1 MSDDND
7 TCKFGHVFDIHISED
22 GEEPKY
28 EEDGEKK
35 SVVKAIEKGKIKTLD
50 DVKEK
55 MDTDFFPAFFGDAY
69 KNLKVS
75 AGSQGTAY
83 NVVLGAPDKFDTD
96 LDYTVKKASEKIF
109 VSPQNQMHQ
118 QFVQRKKEAESN
130 IKETMRNVSELKK
143 QKHMLEHDVRKLR
156 SRAEAFD
163 SRDETLLKADF
174 VELVD
179 GRGGGAQQGAD
190 EMPLKSLRD
199 QNIYPSIV
207 ADFNEME
214 SLDDLKSEENGGT
227 GKLADLPRNE
237 KAVLKKKWSMYERWK
252 DLYGSEVKRKLNE
265 LKSELNS
272 IERSIEETKDWLE
285 PYVKDMT
292 MIHQKERSDYYD
304 EFTKYYTLT
313 GYASLERNLEFI
325 CYRGLKNTGDDLL
338 VTDDENEITHYRV
351 IHIHAV
357 HVNLA
362 GGEQPQSPAEGPS
375 TAVVFWRPAIVCKHV
390 FKNIVEPKINKQKN
404 QFDDLLEDYTG
415 EFVSDE
421 GEELKEARQEK
432 EMDIRM
438 LREKIEEEVD
448 REVPIELSSR
458 LRRIEDGLDP
468 VSELEEEYVEA
479 IDEILGTSF
488 TGENGDGGEEIYTGI
503 EKTLREFTGQV
514 DKYKVPPGVNP
525 LKDLKTEI
533 KFNYYYDF
541 KIGLGLFTMK

>member
-7 TCKFGHVFDIHISED
+7 TCKFGHVFEVHGSSPVKSGIET
-22 GEEPKY
+22 GE
-28 EEDGEKK
+28 
-35 SVVKAIEKGKIKTLD
+35 IKTLD
-50 DVKEK
+50 DVVDEVG
-55 MDTDFFPAFFGDAY
+55 TDFFPAFFGDSY
-69 KNLKVS
+69 KHLKVS
-75 AGSQGTAY
+75 AGSQGMAY
-83 NVVLGAPDKFDTD
+83 GVVLSAPDKFNDD
-96 LDYTVKKASEKIF
+96 LDYAVDKVSEKIF

-130 IKETMRNVSELKK
+130 IKDTMRNISELKK
-143 QKHMLEHDVRKLR
+143 QKHMLEHDIRKLR

-179 GRGGGAQQGAD
+179 GRGGGAQQGA
-190 EMPLKSLRD
+190 EEAPLKTLRD
-199 QNIYPSIV
+199 QNIYPTIV

-214 SLDDLKSEENGGT
+214 SIDDLKSEENGGT

-237 KAVLKKKWSMYERWK
+237 RAILKKKWSMYERWK

-265 LKSELNS
+265 IKSELNS
-272 IERSIEETKDWLE
+272 IERSINETRRWLE
-285 PYVKDMT
+285 PYVRDMT

-304 EFTKYYTLT
+304 EFTKYYTLQ

-338 VTDDENEITHYRV
+338 VTDDEDEITHYRV

-362 GGEQPQSPAEGPS
+362 GGEQPQSPADGPS

-390 FKNIVEPKINKQKN
+390 FNRIVQPKIDKQKN
-404 QFDDLLEDYTG
+404 QFDALLEDYTG
-415 EFVSDE
+415 EFVSEE

-432 EMDIRM
+432 ELDVRM
-438 LREKIEEEVD
+438 LREKIEEELD
-448 REVPIELSSR
+448 REVPLELSSKI
-458 LRRIEDGLDP
+458 RRIEDGLD
-468 VSELEEEYVEA
+468 SIHDLEEEYVDA
-479 IDEILGTSF
+479 IDQVLDTSF
-488 TGENGDGGEEIYTGI
+488 SDESDEDGEEIYTGI

-514 DKYKVPPGVNP
+514 DQYKIPSDVEP
-525 LKDLKTEI
+525 LKDLKTEM

-541 KIGLGLFTMK
+541 KLGLGLFTMK